1 MISKLICYDFFST
14 LAINVMKLSVLS
26 HLDDVFHLLH
36 VLHVLQ
42 IYSIFSHPGWQD
54 STIFGAL
61 LQDNRHCRKYW
72 PISGHTLPEAQG
84 CSAQHIIPWKVGLHQ
99 FFPRI
104 LSTSPLQEDGF
115 SFSLT
120 SDILMAFTLGDNSQ
134 FYCSWQVFA
143 YWLQKAPL
151 LATQVRTP
159 G

>member
-1 MISKLICYDFFST
+1 MVKKFALHLSKCWNVSNRKHERLKHYEKYQPIILKTYLINIEFIKERKIFSCKNNDLGPWSPSSYVMIFST

-72 PISGHTLPEAQG
+72 PISGHTLPEA
-84 CSAQHIIPWKVGLHQ
+84 
-99 FFPRI
+99 
-104 LSTSPLQEDGF
+104 
-115 SFSLT
+115 
-120 SDILMAFTLGDNSQ
+120 
-134 FYCSWQVFA
+134 
-143 YWLQKAPL
+143 
-151 LATQVRTP
+151 
-159 G
+159 